1 MSESEK
7 HSLKYSIIFDTQT
20 LIFGNPFRTQVINF
34 IKSYQKNEDVEIVYY
49 IPRVVAEEFK
59 SKLPQRIKDAKS
71 AYGDALRQ
79 INGLMVN
86 KIPEQELFFFDEE
99 IIKAGEKALEVYG
112 LTILDTPSIGLQQLL
127 KKAINHEPPFKSE
140 GDSGFKD
147 AVIAETVKEH
157 SPGLSNTS
165 KVIFI
170 CFDENFR
177 KFMKTIAE
185 EYKFQVYQ
193 SIEEFE
199 SELKLSILFAG
210 GREKLIDSLQEA
222 AEEIFFK
229 NEDKKS
235 LFYKEAWGR
244 INREFPALFSNPQP
258 RPSLMTVSAYGV
270 SAEDGELGPWISSGK
285 AKYDVYKPL
294 YIGKQDSETL
304 IWESIVSYNQDFIRE
319 VSSSTKGLEGFS
331 FTAKRGTYSLKFKIA
346 WTVKLTKEG
355 KLDPN
360 TAEVTSVDQI
370 RDTFNLS
377 WEYSPEMPISGP
389 TTLSGTAT
397 ITNFEDMDR
406 D

>member
-1 MSESEK
+1 MSEPIK
-7 HSLKYSIIFDTQT
+7 PSLRYSIIFDTQT
-20 LIFGNPFRTQVINF
+20 LIYGNPFKTQVINF
-34 IKSYQKNEDVEIVYY
+34 IKTYQKNKDVEIVYH
-49 IPRVVAEEFK
+49 IPKVVEEEFK

-79 INGLMVN
+79 INGLMVD
-86 KIPEQELFFFDEE
+86 KIPEQKLFFSDQE
-99 IIKAGEKALEVYG
+99 IIKAGEKALEMYG
-112 LTILDTPSIGLQQLL
+112 ITTLDTPSIDLQQIL

-165 KVIFI
+165 KVVFI

-199 SELKLSILFAG
+199 SELKLSILFSG
-210 GREKLIDSLQEA
+210 GREKLIDSLQEG

-229 NEDKKS
+229 NEDKKT

-244 INREFPALFSNPQP
+244 INREFPTLFSNPQP
-258 RPSLMTVSAYGV
+258 RPSLVTVSAYRISV
-270 SAEDGELGPWISSGK
+270 EDEELGPWVSSGK
-285 AKYDVYKPL
+285 AKYDVFKPL
-294 YIGKQDSETL
+294 YIGKQDSDTL
-304 IWESIVSYNQDFIRE
+304 IWESIVSYNQDFVRE
-319 VSSSTKGLEGFS
+319 VNASIQGLEGFS
-331 FTAKRGTYSLKFKIA
+331 FTAKTGTYSLKFKIA
-346 WTVKLTKEG
+346 WIVKLTKEG
-355 KLDPN
+355 QLDPN
-360 TAEVTSVDQI
+360 SAEVTSVDQI
-370 RDTFNLS
+370 RDTLNLN
-377 WEYSPEMPISGP
+377 WEYFPETSISGP

-397 ITNFEDMDR
+397 ITDFEMSR